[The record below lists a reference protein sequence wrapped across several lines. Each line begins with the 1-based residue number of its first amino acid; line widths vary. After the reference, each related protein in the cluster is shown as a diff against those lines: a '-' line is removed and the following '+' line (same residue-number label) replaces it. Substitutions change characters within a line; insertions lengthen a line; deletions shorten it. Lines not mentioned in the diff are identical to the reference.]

1 MVRRPTWILLGLFAL
16 LVGFAWLFQRY
27 QTNKT
32 NNAATATPTT
42 AAQKLYGI
50 SDAQLNDVKITAE
63 SGGEIELYRDPGS
76 TGWAIKD
83 LPVDQANSTQIEN
96 LIKQLLRLPVKE
108 SLSQTIPLDA
118 VGLSSPPYTI
128 AMTTTDATVV
138 VTDIGMLNAIGDGY
152 YVRVNSGQVML
163 VGKTVVDDV
172 IALLTNPPLLPTA
185 TTEVTPTGTVA
196 PLEAG
201 DQATPTP

>member
-32 NNAATATPTT
+32 NNIATATPTT

-50 SDAQLNDVKITAE
+50 SDAQLNDVKVSAV
-63 SGGEIELYRDPGS
+63 SGGGIELYRDPGS
-76 TGWAIKD
+76 SNWAIMD
-83 LPVDQANSTQIEN
+83 VPVDQANSTLIEN
-96 LIKQLLRLPVKE
+96 LIKQLLAIPVKE
-108 SLSQTIPLDA
+108 SLSQTTPLDA
-118 VGLSSPPYTI
+118 VGLGSPAYSIT
-128 AMTTTDATVV
+128 MTTTDTTIV
-138 VTDIGMLNAIGDGY
+138 VTEIGTLNAIGDGY
-152 YVRVNSGQVML
+152 YVRIDSGQVML

-185 TTEVTPTGTVA
+185 TPEVTPTGTVT
-196 PLEAG
+196 PIGAG
-201 DQATPTP
+201 DQSTPTP